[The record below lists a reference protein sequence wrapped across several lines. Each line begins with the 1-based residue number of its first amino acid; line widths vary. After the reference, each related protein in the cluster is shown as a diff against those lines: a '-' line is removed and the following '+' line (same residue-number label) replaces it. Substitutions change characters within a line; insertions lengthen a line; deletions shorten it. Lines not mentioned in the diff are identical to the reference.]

1 MNPAHPH
8 PSPRLNRAALL
19 VIDMQRDFCATGGYA
34 ETAGLDIENLRK
46 PIPQIQQLLDAARE
60 QAMLVIH
67 TREGHR
73 SDLLDCTPAKR
84 SRSANTGAPVGSS
97 GPLGRLLV
105 RGEYGHDIIDELAP
119 HAGEP
124 VIDKPGYG
132 AFHQTDLEI
141 ILRSQH
147 IRQLILTGVTTEVCV
162 QSTLRE
168 AVDRGYECMTV
179 SDACGSAYPELHQ
192 ASMAMIAVEGGIFGQ
207 VVNTRAMLEML
218 KSSSVENHDDD
229 AS

>member
-1 MNPAHPH
+1 MNLTRPL
-8 PSPRLNRAALL
+8 SSSRLNRAALL
-19 VIDMQRDFCATGGYA
+19 VIDMQRDFCAPGGYA

-46 PIPQIQQLLDAARE
+46 PIPHIQQLLNSARE
-60 QAMLVIH
+60 QAMLIIH

-84 SRSANTGAPVGSS
+84 SRSASAAAAVGSS
-97 GPLGRLLV
+97 GPMGRLLV

-141 ILRSQH
+141 ILRSQN
-147 IRQLILTGVTTEVCV
+147 IRQLILTGVTTEICV

-192 ASMAMIAVEGGIFGQ
+192 ASMAMIAVEGGIFGK
-207 VVNTRAMLEML
+207 VVSTKTMLEMME
-218 KSSSVENHDDD
+218 SSSAENHDDD

>member
-1 MNPAHPH
+1 MNTVRPL
-8 PSPRLNRAALL
+8 PSSGFDRTALL
-19 VIDMQRDFCATGGYA
+19 VIDMQRDFCAKGGYA

-46 PIPQIQQLLDAARE
+46 PIPQIQKLLNAARE

-73 SDLLDCTPAKR
+73 SDLLDCTPIKN
-84 SRSANTGAPVGSS
+84 SRSANASAPVGSS

-119 HAGEP
+119 HPGEP

-141 ILRSQH
+141 ILRSQN

-168 AVDRGYECMTV
+168 AVDRGYDCMTV

-192 ASMAMIAVEGGIFGQ
+192 ASMAMIAVEGGIFGK
-207 VVNTRAMLEML
+207 VVSTRAMLEMM
-218 KSSSVENHDDD
+218 KSSSVENRDDD

>member
-1 MNPAHPH
+1 MYPA
-8 PSPRLNRAALL
+8 SQDYTLNRAALL
-19 VIDMQRDFCATGGYA
+19 VIDMQRDFCASGGYA

-46 PIPQIQQLLDAARE
+46 PIPQIRQLLKAARA
-60 QAMLVIH
+60 QDMLVIH

-73 SDLLDCTPAKR
+73 SDLLDCPPTKQAR
-84 SRSANTGAPVGSS
+84 SMQACAPIGSA
-97 GPLGRLLV
+97 GPMGKLLI

-124 VIDKPGYG
+124 VIDKPGYS
-132 AFHQTDLEI
+132 AFHQTDLEV
-141 ILRSQH
+141 ILRNQD
-147 IRQLILTGVTTEVCV
+147 IRQLIITGVTTEVCV

-168 AVDRGYECMTV
+168 AVDKGFDCVTV

-192 ASMAMIAVEGGIFGQ
+192 ASLAMIAVEGGIFGK
-207 VVNTRAMLEML
+207 VVATETMLQLMQTSTAEDFD
-218 KSSSVENHDDD
+218 HD

>member
-1 MNPAHPH
+1 MNLSSRL
-8 PSPRLNRAALL
+8 PSPRLNHAALL

-34 ETAGLDIENLRK
+34 HTAGLDISNLRK
-46 PIPQIQQLLDAARE
+46 PIPHIQQLLNTARAQE
-60 QAMLVIH
+60 MLIIH

-73 SDLLDCTPAKR
+73 SDLLDCTPNKQAR
-84 SRSANTGAPVGSS
+84 STNAGAPIGSVG
-97 GPLGRLLV
+97 PMGRLLI

-124 VIDKPGYG
+124 VIDKPGYS
-132 AFHQTDLEI
+132 AFHQTDLDI
-141 ILRSQH
+141 MLRNQD

-168 AVDRGYECMTV
+168 AVDRGYDCITV
-179 SDACGSAYPELHQ
+179 SDGCGSAYPELHK
-192 ASMAMIAVEGGIFGQ
+192 ASLAMIAVEGGIFGT
-207 VVNTRAMLEML
+207 VVSTDTLLKMMRA
-218 KSSSVENHDDD
+218 SSQEHHDDD